1 MSIELRVNETWD
13 TPSSL
18 ASLSEW
24 LRKVDDPIVTK
35 SAMLMH
41 NFIAD
46 NYTLTLKE
54 RNNK

>member
-35 SAMLMH
+35 SVMLMH
-41 NFIAD
+41 NIIAA